1 LTHYRVS
8 PAQGRI
14 PGGEYIDFELFFCPE
29 HAEPYFEYADLIIED
44 IPITAVRDPPEALKS
59 FADANA
65 NKNFKVPMPTYV
77 GSNTQF
83 LSVPMIQFNFRGQGN
98 SCKVEVEP
106 SYVYFEGDTYIN
118 HEYSQ
123 NVLFRKVSE
132 GQVRYMLRLE
142 GKNK

>member
-1 LTHYRVS
+1 VS

-59 FADANA
+59 FADANT

-77 GSNTQF
+77 GSNT
-83 LSVPMIQFNFRGQGN
+83 
-98 SCKVEVEP
+98 
-106 SYVYFEGDTYIN
+106 
-118 HEYSQ
+118 
-123 NVLFRKVSE
+123 
-132 GQVRYMLRLE
+132 
-142 GKNK
+142 